1 MSGNILVNGK
11 ERNSKVFEKIS
22 AYIMQDDKLQETF
35 LKIVEK
41 SDKVKSFFLQIGN
54 SWFSKKF

>member
-41 SDKVKSFFLQIGN
+41 SDKVKIFFFAN
-54 SWFSKKF
+54 R